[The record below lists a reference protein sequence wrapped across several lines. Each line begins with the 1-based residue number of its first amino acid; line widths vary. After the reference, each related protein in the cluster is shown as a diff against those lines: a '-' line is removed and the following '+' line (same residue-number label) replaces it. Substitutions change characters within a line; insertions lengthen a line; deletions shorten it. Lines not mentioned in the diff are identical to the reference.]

1 MVEEVYS
8 KAGDQG
14 ETALGDGSRVAKSSA
29 RIAAF
34 GEIEEACASIGLAR
48 VEAETPI
55 EAILARIQEDLFDL
69 GADLSTPIAS
79 SGTPAP
85 RIAPAQI
92 AWLEERI
99 NALMEELPPLA
110 GFVLPA
116 GSPLAVRLHMS
127 RSVTRRAERAVVHLL
142 EAPEEAVNRLVLV
155 YLNRL
160 SDLLFVLA
168 RAANGMGGADIMRG
182 VGG

>member
-1 MVEEVYS
+1 MVEQVYS

-14 ETALGDGSRVAKSSA
+14 ETALGDGARVAKSSA

-34 GEIEEACASIGLAR
+34 GEIEEASASIGLAR
-48 VEAETPI
+48 AEAETPI
-55 EAILARIQEDLFDL
+55 EAILARIQEDLFAL
-69 GADLSTPIAS
+69 GVDLSMPIAAS
-79 SGTPAP
+79 DVPAP
-85 RIAPAQI
+85 RVAPVQI

-99 NALMEELPPLA
+99 NGLMQELPPLA
-110 GFVLPA
+110 GYVLPA
-116 GSPLAVRLHMS
+116 GSPLAVRLHMA
-127 RSVTRRAERAVVHLL
+127 RAVTRRAERAVVRLL

-168 RAANGMGGADIMRG
+168 RAANGMGGADIMMRS
-182 VGG
+182 

>member
-14 ETALGDGSRVAKSSA
+14 DTLLGDGSRVTKSSA

-34 GEIEEACASIGLAR
+34 GDIEEACASIGLAR
-48 VEAETPI
+48 AEAETPI

-69 GADLSTPIAS
+69 GADLLTPITS
-79 SGTPAP
+79 SSTPAP
-85 RIAPAQI
+85 RVAPGQI
-92 AWLEERI
+92 FWLEERI

-116 GSPLAVRLHMS
+116 GCLLAVRLHMA
-127 RSVTRRAERAVVHLL
+127 RAVTRRAERAVVRLL

-155 YLNRL
+155 YLNRV

-168 RAANGMGGADIMRG
+168 RAANGMGGADIIRG
-182 VGG
+182 VRG